1 MVSPE
6 LPRCCLTSGSKIREN
21 GCLRA
26 IVTIIMGP
34 PAAASTSR
42 PCPAWRTATPRTRP
56 SDTLRRYAAA
66 VGKRL
71 VLSAEDIQ
79 HTRPRVTTPN
89 ADRRRGQE
97 SSGQEE
103 AKGVNQGPLLE
114 VGKG

>member
-1 MVSPE
+1 MTLAEVSA
-6 LPRCCLTSGSKIREN
+6 RCGIDQPALSRLEN
-21 GCLRA
+21 GHTQNPTLGHA
-26 IVTIIMGP
+26 
-34 PAAASTSR
+34 PA
-42 PCPAWRTATPRTRP
+42 
-56 SDTLRRYAAA
+56 YAAA